1 LVLVSYWINTISKDH
16 VKLGVE
22 GGFTQANHGK
32 DTMLKRLKK
41 GDWIVF
47 YSPKTNYKDGEPVQ
61 AFTAIG
67 QVKDDEL
74 YQFEVDDRMP
84 WRRNFTFYDCEE
96 TPIKPLIDDLSF
108 ITNKTNW
115 GFKFHFGMF
124 QIPEEDFTL
133 IKNLMLKS

>member
-1 LVLVSYWINTISKDH
+1 MSYWINTISKDH
-16 VKLGVE
+16 VMLGVK

-32 DTMLKRLKK
+32 DTMIKRLKP
-41 GDWIVF
+41 GDWVIF
-47 YSPKTNYKDGEPVQ
+47 YSPKTNYKEVEPVQ

-74 YQFEVDDRMP
+74 YQVEMNGRLP
-84 WRRNFTFYDCEE
+84 WRRNFTFYDCAE

-124 QIPEEDFTL
+124 QIPEADFEL
-133 IKNLMLKS
+133 IKNAMIENRE